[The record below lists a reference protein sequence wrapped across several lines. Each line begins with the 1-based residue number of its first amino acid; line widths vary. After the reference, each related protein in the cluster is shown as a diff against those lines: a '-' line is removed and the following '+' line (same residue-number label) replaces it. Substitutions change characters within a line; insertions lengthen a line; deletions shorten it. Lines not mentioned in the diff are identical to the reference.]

1 MIDQNILRKIIETAN
16 ISKNDTILEIGAG
29 LGNLTKKLAE
39 EARKVITIEKSR
51 QLFPLLKENLKE
63 FNNIEIIQGDVLKDK
78 LNLPDKYKI
87 VANIPYY
94 ITSPIIRMFLESENS
109 PEEMVLLIQKEVGQR
124 IIAQPPRM
132 NLLALSVQF
141 YARPKIAFHVSKNC
155 FWPKPEV
162 DSAIIRISQIKKPS
176 INVGKFFQI
185 VKAGF
190 SSPRKQLVN
199 NLSSKLGLDKEEIKS
214 ALTELGLNEKIRAE
228 ALRVEDWVKLSS
240 EL

>member
-1 MIDQNILRKIIETAN
+1 MTKTEIKEILNKHSIAPNRRMGQSFLIDKNILHKIIETAN

-39 EARKVITIEKSR
+39 EARKVITLEKSK

-94 ITSPIIRMFLESENS
+94 ITSPIIRIFLESENS
-109 PEEMVLLIQKEVGQR
+109 PEEMILLIQKEVGQR

-162 DSAIIRISQIKKPS
+162 DSSLIKISDIKKPEG
-176 INVGKFFQI
+176 IDQNKFFEI

-190 SSPRKQLVN
+190 SSP
-199 NLSSKLGLDKEEIKS
+199 
-214 ALTELGLNEKIRAE
+214 
-228 ALRVEDWVKLSS
+228 
-240 EL
+240 